1 MMLIAHVFPKLQTVK
16 NVVRPLFE
24 KGPFGTHFDT
34 QHDKVS
40 EILAKSP

>member
-1 MMLIAHVFPKLQTVK
+1 MMVIANVFPKLQTVK

-24 KGPFGTHFDT
+24 KGSFGTHFDT